1 MDNDIPYLDLL
12 CNVYKMHNKKEI
24 KETSNQQKKNN
35 TVLSID
41 DNKEIMKLIESRLKV
56 GKNKYDHGVIVDENV
71 TKYGTIEND
80 WQLKSLEEII
90 DSLIYTSA
98 SIIRYR
104 RCLDKRYNDRVTN
117 DDSVIKYRYK
127 I

>member
-35 TVLSID
+35 IVLPID
-41 DNKEIMKLIESRLKV
+41 DNKEIIKLIENRLKV
-56 GKNKYDHGVIVDENV
+56 GKNKYDHGVVDENV

-90 DSLIYTSA
+90 DSLIYASS